1 MSVIWDYEASPR
13 DDPLVSLVVNAMD
26 VSIAMMTPERAMILR
41 LFPFSERPTYLMRK
55 VNILCTLQY

>member
-1 MSVIWDYEASPR
+1 MSVIWDYEASAR

-26 VSIAMMTPERAMILR
+26 VSIAMMTPERAMILII
-41 LFPFSERPTYLMRK
+41 FPFSERPTYLMRK